1 MISMISFIF
10 QADYCGIIRC
20 QINANT
26 ARHTSCII
34 YGLNEIHRQYIYIVR
49 TPEEILVAQ
58 LRDLPHLDFLRDEGR
73 SELLTFMCTEEI
85 ANVAV
90 VVGGGHSPRI
100 ESSKKEQ
107 KGLNDICNGIHND
120 D

>member
-34 YGLNEIHRQYIYIVR
+34 YGLNEIHRQYIYSFKGIFFAAYEGKYSFGSVN
-49 TPEEILVAQ
+49 ILRAGPV
-58 LRDLPHLDFLRDEGR
+58 
-73 SELLTFMCTEEI
+73 
-85 ANVAV
+85 
-90 VVGGGHSPRI
+90 
-100 ESSKKEQ
+100 
-107 KGLNDICNGIHND
+107 KGISQAAPP
-120 D
+120 